1 MAPRSRTGKL
11 MQGLFGRFQ
20 KKTEPV
26 VSRPNSRKKKSS
38 EPAAPAEID
47 GDEYPI
53 AQRYDDDEDTN
64 WADADTTSNENNPIV
79 PPQRTIPGLDLA
91 TSSNNP
97 DIDNWD
103 DALPA
108 ATVKDSNVRQVRGKN
123 RIPAPP
129 SEDIWDDNLANPQ
142 FSIGGN
148 SPQQEVSPDRLG
160 QAVGLWTAM
169 LAQFRRILPAPLRQ
183 LSDAIV
189 TAIIIA
195 IVTIAIW
202 FIDSFALPGID
213 PSTATAPPQ
222 TVVTIQTTPVVN
234 PEQVFIEAIQAQLQT
249 ITSQYPADLIQT
261 LQIDPTSDRLLV
273 RLNPIWYTLD
283 DSQQNDLADRMWLQ
297 AKANHFTKL
306 ELQDNNSISIA
317 RSPVVGQH
325 SIVLQR

>member
-20 KKTEPV
+20 KKTDPV
-26 VSRPNSRKKKSS
+26 VSRPNLRQKNSS
-38 EPAAPAEID
+38 APPEPAEID
-47 GDEYPI
+47 VDEFPI
-53 AQRYDDDEDTN
+53 AQRYDPDDDEDTN
-64 WADADTTSNENNPIV
+64 WADAEATDNENNPIV

-91 TSSNNP
+91 TSSNTP

-148 SPQQEVSPDRLG
+148 SPQPGGSPDRLG

-195 IVTIAIW
+195 IVTIC
-202 FIDSFALPGID
+202 
-213 PSTATAPPQ
+213 
-222 TVVTIQTTPVVN
+222 N
-234 PEQVFIEAIQAQLQT
+234 
-249 ITSQYPADLIQT
+249 
-261 LQIDPTSDRLLV
+261 LV
-273 RLNPIWYTLD
+273 YR
-283 DSQQNDLADRMWLQ
+283 
-297 AKANHFTKL
+297 
-306 ELQDNNSISIA
+306 
-317 RSPVVGQH
+317 
-325 SIVLQR
+325 